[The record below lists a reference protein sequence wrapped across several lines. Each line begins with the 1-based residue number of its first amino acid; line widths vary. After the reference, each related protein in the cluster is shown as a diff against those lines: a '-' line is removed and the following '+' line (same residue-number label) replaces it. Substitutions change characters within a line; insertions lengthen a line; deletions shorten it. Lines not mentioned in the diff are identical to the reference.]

1 MTQQTAVET
10 APAGQEGSAGQE
22 VHAAK
27 EVQERVNEYWSR
39 WAGEYDA
46 HQRRRLR
53 QEGEAELW
61 GRIWGEML
69 PQPDAGPE
77 GRPAEVLDIGTGSGH
92 AAVVVASLGHR
103 VTGIDL
109 AEGMLEQ
116 ARLHTGGAEN
126 PQFLTGDAAAPPFL
140 PGSFDAIT
148 ARYLLWTLRDPAEAL
163 ARWLE
168 VLRTGGVLGVVDSL
182 WFPEGLAA
190 GAGEAQS
197 ERSSHFAAAYAG
209 AQQRMPLA
217 EAGSIDVYAEQIRAA
232 GFTEVTVEE
241 LTELYAL
248 DQARGV
254 APGHQ
259 VQMQYRIRAV
269 KPAD

>member
-1 MTQQTAVET
+1 MTQQTAAE
-10 APAGQEGSAGQE
+10 APAGQE
-22 VHAAK
+22 
-27 EVQERVNEYWSR
+27 VQDRVNEYWSR

-77 GRPAEVLDIGTGSGH
+77 GRPAEVLDLGTGSGH

-140 PGSFDAIT
+140 PESFDAIT

-163 ARWLE
+163 GRWLE
-168 VLRTGGVLGVVDSL
+168 VLRPGGVLGVVDSL

-190 GAGEAQS
+190 GADEAPT
-197 ERSSHFAAAYAG
+197 ERSAHFTAAYAG

-217 EAGSIDVYAEQIRAA
+217 EADSIGVYAEQIAAA
-232 GFTEVTVEE
+232 GFTEMTVEE
-241 LTELYAL
+241 LTALYVL